1 MRHEKKYR
9 IEHSSE
15 SEIKQLLL
23 SHPDSFSTAFPD
35 RHINSIYFDTA
46 ALTSFQQNQDGIS
59 QRTKYRIR
67 WYGDSLSQIS
77 SPQLEIKIRDNEFGT
92 KDITPLADFD
102 LSQAHQLEAIAK
114 KHIPLEL
121 MPKVITRYKR
131 AYYISHNQ
139 ILRATVDT
147 AVTYHGFGK
156 YQYKTVPH
164 LDPAIILE
172 LKCAKEEVSFL
183 SDACQHIPYRIQ
195 KNSKYVNGVFKTRS

>member
-9 IEHSSE
+9 IEHSSLGE
-15 SEIKQLLL
+15 VKQVLL
-23 SHPDSFSTAFPD
+23 SHPVSFSTAFPD

-46 ALTSFQQNQDGIS
+46 QLTSFLQNQDGIS

-67 WYGDSLSQIS
+67 WYGDSLTNIK

-92 KDITPLADFD
+92 KEITALPDFD
-102 LSQAHQLEAIAK
+102 LNNTELETIAK
-114 KHIPLEL
+114 KYIPLEL

-131 AYYISHNQ
+131 SYYISHNQ

-147 AVTYHGFGK
+147 AVTYHGFGR

-172 LKCAKEEVSFL
+172 LKCAKDEVTFL
-183 SDACQHIPYRIQ
+183 SEACQHIPYRIQ
-195 KNSKYVNGVFKTRS
+195 KNSKYVNGIFGTSF